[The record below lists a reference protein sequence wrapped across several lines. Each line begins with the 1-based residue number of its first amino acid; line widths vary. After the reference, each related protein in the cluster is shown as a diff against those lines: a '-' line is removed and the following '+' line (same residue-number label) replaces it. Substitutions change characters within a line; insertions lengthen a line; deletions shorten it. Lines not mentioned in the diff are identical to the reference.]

1 MQEDTEKKNKNCLY
15 CGNFEKYYTKG
26 LYRFESTKH
35 GICRHYNVIVSSN
48 NTCAFWK
55 NNSHRIYLSKRAI
68 SRALYEIL
76 TNISAIRQII
86 QENQDE
92 GKNL

>member
-1 MQEDTEKKNKNCLY
+1 MQENTEKKNKNCLR

-48 NTCAFWK
+48 NTCDFWK
-55 NNSHRIYLSKRAI
+55 NNRYRICLRKRAI

-92 GKNL
+92 GKNV

>member
-1 MQEDTEKKNKNCLY
+1 MQEDTEKKNKNCLR

-55 NNSHRIYLSKRAI
+55 NNRYRISLRKRAI
-68 SRALYEIL
+68 IKFNFL
-76 TNISAIRQII
+76 N
-86 QENQDE
+86 
-92 GKNL
+92 K

>member
-1 MQEDTEKKNKNCLY
+1 MQEDTEKKNKNCLR

-48 NTCAFWK
+48 NTCDFWK
-55 NNSHRIYLSKRAI
+55 NNRYRICLRKRAI

-92 GKNL
+92 GKNV

>member
-1 MQEDTEKKNKNCLY
+1 MQEDTEKKNKNCLR

-48 NTCAFWK
+48 NTCDFWK
-55 NNSHRIYLSKRAI
+55 NNRYRICLRKRAI
-68 SRALYEIL
+68 IKFNFL
-76 TNISAIRQII
+76 N
-86 QENQDE
+86 
-92 GKNL
+92 K